1 MDLERWGQESAAAI
15 ARRLLVASMACVVV
29 WQLAASEHPDAAG
42 ARDFLVQLSGRQ
54 MKRGKRG
61 KPYTH
66 PALFAGLWML
76 LSMLQTLEQCDVGT
90 LRRIA
95 DIALP
100 ATRAGPASKD
110 V

>member
-1 MDLERWGQESAAAI
+1 MDLEHWAQESAEAI
-15 ARRLLVASMACVVV
+15 ARRLLIASMACVVV

-76 LSMLQTLEQCDVGT
+76 LSMLNTLEKCDLDT
-90 LRRIA
+90 LRHI
-95 DIALP
+95 DDVALP
-100 ATRAGPASKD
+100 AKRAGPG
-110 V
+110 